1 MVLYLPRHLHLAIIR
16 SGEEQ
21 PVSCE
26 LRSSR
31 CAWTPAVPTPSRFY
45 PTIGPWKVW
54 DLVESKSIE
63 TVGTHSEAVNTV
75 VVRRDGLLFTGSD
88 DSMVTTT

>member
-1 MVLYLPRHLHLAIIR
+1 
-16 SGEEQ
+16 
-21 PVSCE
+21 
-26 LRSSR
+26 
-31 CAWTPAVPTPSRFY
+31 
-45 PTIGPWKVW
+45 VW
-54 DLVESKSIE
+54 NLVESKCIE